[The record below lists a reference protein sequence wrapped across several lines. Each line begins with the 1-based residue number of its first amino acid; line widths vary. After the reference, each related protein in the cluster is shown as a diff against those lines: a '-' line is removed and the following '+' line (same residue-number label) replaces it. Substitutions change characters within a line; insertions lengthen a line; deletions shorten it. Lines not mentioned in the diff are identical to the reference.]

1 MFLGLKY
8 IRVDQMQWIKVLF
21 DNPFPLYFEFQNCIL
36 RLMNWFDFQI
46 GSNDVKI
53 NIFFHIQ
60 IQDTIL
66 NSFFKKNIKYWY
78 WKTLIIISKKTLS
91 FEKH

>member
-1 MFLGLKY
+1 
-8 IRVDQMQWIKVLF
+8 
-21 DNPFPLYFEFQNCIL
+21 
-36 RLMNWFDFQI
+36 MNWFDFQI

-66 NSFFKKNIKYWY
+66 NSFFKKNIKY
-78 WKTLIIISKKTLS
+78 
-91 FEKH
+91 